1 MWIWNN
7 SLAGVHSIRAQG
19 GFIYLVYFIFLKL
32 TAVVGKID
40 LKTGLNKCLVFCCI
54 YGRRVASMNPEWK
67 KAFIPMSV
75 MNCFAKDYSLPMHTK
90 LTFFRD

>member
-19 GFIYLVYFIFLKL
+19 GFLYLVYFIFLKL

-54 YGRRVASMNPEWK
+54 YGRRVASMNPEWE
-67 KAFIPMSV
+67 KAIYFHVSHELLCEGLFVANAYKTDI
-75 MNCFAKDYSLPMHTK
+75 F
-90 LTFFRD
+90 